1 MLAIKN
7 MIALQISTIF
17 DLIRRYVAVSSH
29 RHKSYNTTIYCNP
42 MSNSNKDNDQQ
53 SSDKPSNEDTAI
65 LVEFTTGEGLR
76 PVGLFSRK
84 KEPELAEKSNRA
96 VNKAMDTIKNMAQR
110 VHSTVETLDNRP
122 KNVEVEFGIKFDA
135 EVGVIVA
142 KVTAEASMTV
152 KLSWDNSS
160 GKG

>member
-1 MLAIKN
+1 MPNNIN
-7 MIALQISTIF
+7 
-17 DLIRRYVAVSSH
+17 
-29 RHKSYNTTIYCNP
+29 
-42 MSNSNKDNDQQ
+42 DNNQQ
-53 SSDKPSNEDTAI
+53 SSDKPSNDKDAEI

-84 KEPELAEKSNRA
+84 KQPELAEKSNKA

-110 VHSTVETLDNRP
+110 VHSTVQTIENRP

-152 KLSWDNSS
+152 KMTWE
-160 GKG
+160 G